1 MKKMTVQL
9 FKTAVALALCAAAV
23 TAAHANTLADIKKR
37 GEIAIAVDLGT
48 PPFGSVNAQLQP
60 FGADVDVATKLA
72 KDMGVKLRIVE
83 VTGPNRIPFLMT
95 QKADIVISSFA
106 ITPEREK
113 VVDFVPYSVNRL
125 VVFAPAPVAINSMN
139 TLVGKKIAV
148 VRGNLQDTELTRRA
162 PQGTILSRYD
172 DDATTIAALLSG
184 QVDALCAPYGM
195 FLSLQQQYAD
205 KKLEIKLDV
214 TVQPLGIGLRKN
226 DPELKAWLTQWT
238 DDNVKNGTLS
248 TVFQK
253 YMGVPLP
260 DLKQF
265 AKK

>member
-125 VVFAPAPVAINSMN
+125 VVFA
-139 TLVGKKIAV
+139 
-148 VRGNLQDTELTRRA
+148 RRRWRSI
-162 PQGTILSRYD
+162 P
-172 DDATTIAALLSG
+172 
-184 QVDALCAPYGM
+184 
-195 FLSLQQQYAD
+195 
-205 KKLEIKLDV
+205 
-214 TVQPLGIGLRKN
+214 
-226 DPELKAWLTQWT
+226 
-238 DDNVKNGTLS
+238 
-248 TVFQK
+248 
-253 YMGVPLP
+253 
-260 DLKQF
+260 
-265 AKK
+265 